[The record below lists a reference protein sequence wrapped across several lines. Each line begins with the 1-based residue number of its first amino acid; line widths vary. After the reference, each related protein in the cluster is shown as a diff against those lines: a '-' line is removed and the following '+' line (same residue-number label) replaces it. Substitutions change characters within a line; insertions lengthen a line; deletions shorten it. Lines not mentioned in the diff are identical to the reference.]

1 MGVSRGPGTRVTVHM
16 ASHVLVALVF
26 LAVVL
31 LLLNPH
37 HRLVLLSGSCLLTKE
52 LLLAYAGLP
61 GLARRLPGLARRLP
75 LCLLLLYQELV
86 QHCIVLIV
94 LVGLSLVSG
103 RAS

>member
-61 GLARRLPGLARRLP
+61 GLARRLP

-86 QHCIVLIV
+86 QHRIVLIV